1 MDGGAWWAAVHGVA
15 QGRTWLKRLSSSSM
29 DKGESME
36 TLERAWSAR
45 GRKKR
50 DNSLSWTRLET
61 GPAVLTLVRHGT
73 RSLRGSQNTP
83 EENLGSPLVLP
94 FARTRKRAYRGAGQ
108 RIRWDFVKV
117 RPHVT
122 PKPRQSPFHLL
133 KPESPKLS
141 IQFVWNIPWIL
152 TLPHSRY
159 VTWGTVFLF

>member
-1 MDGGAWWAAVHGVA
+1 MTQLRLPVRTRGKAWRRENEPEA
-15 QGRTWLKRLSSSSM
+15 QEEG
-29 DKGESME
+29 
-36 TLERAWSAR
+36 
-45 GRKKR
+45 KR
-50 DNSLSWTRLET
+50 DATAYPGPGWRQAQQCWRWRGT
-61 GPAVLTLVRHGT
+61 G
-73 RSLRGSQNTP
+73 RGLCAAHKIP
-83 EENLGSPLVLP
+83 EENLGSLLVLP
-94 FARTRKRAYRGAGQ
+94 FARTRKQAYRAAGQ

-159 VTWGTVFLF
+159 VTWGTFFLF